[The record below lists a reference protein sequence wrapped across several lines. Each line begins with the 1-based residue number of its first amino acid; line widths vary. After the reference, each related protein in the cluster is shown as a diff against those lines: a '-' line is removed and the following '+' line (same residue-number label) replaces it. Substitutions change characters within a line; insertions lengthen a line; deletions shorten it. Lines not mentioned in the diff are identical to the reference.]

1 MEKIAAAERAKFQNE
16 ELQALPEWERLQ
28 SSVAAEND
36 LAILLVD
43 GHQPPQ
49 LAVSNNNSICQ
60 AFQSSPTHAHLCDPY
75 CGVAFKRAHEA
86 GEATHY
92 RCHAGLH
99 CFAMPIG
106 QDAPRPL
113 AVIGGRAFLS
123 SADYRELA
131 ERFRKGDLREL
142 LSNELFRNV
151 IFATR
156 HDLERLAAQLAE
168 LSARVAVH
176 SLSDEGEGRAGK
188 ERETA
193 SVGTGDE
200 TEAGEHGLSDVR
212 GLNAGRGA
220 SDIYFPP
227 GINLQTA
234 CQTALEKIRER
245 FKLKS
250 VAIVLRTEGGFAP
263 ACASGRFKNSPPD
276 LNAKTKGGASQKL
289 SGNEASKPSR
299 GKESGAGQS
308 VVAASGQFAAGQSFT
323 LEGEEAEVF
332 PLVVGDELKGA
343 LVVGD
348 GKLSEEKRQS
358 IGRFCLELSLP
369 LEVLRLREELER
381 SMRASY
387 HLQAFTQ
394 QINEVEPAEAYA
406 TILRHSTELLRSERG
421 SLLLFD
427 EASNELEVKAATGP
441 RAEVMQDERVRVG
454 ESVSGSV
461 LLAGRPRIVR
471 DLTAT
476 ELHRAPAE
484 RKYKTNSFISYP
496 IITGGRK
503 VGVINMTDK
512 AGGEPYDELDL
523 HLLES
528 MAPQMALALDRA
540 GWHQKATQFQLL
552 SITDPLTGLL
562 NRRYLEERLVEEV
575 ERSKRHRFP
584 MSFLMI
590 DIDNFK
596 EYNDR
601 HGHQAGDLALE
612 ITAQCLKSALRSADV
627 ASRYGGE
634 EFSIL
639 LPQTN
644 ATEAQVI
651 AERIR
656 GRVEKSSY
664 PHGESQPGGAITVSI
679 GISAFGAKLETP
691 SAIIGAAD
699 HALYVAKSRGK
710 NCVVA
715 YTPPA
720 KNSSNP
726 PARDVN

>member
-1 MEKIAAAERAKFQNE
+1 MEKIAATERAKFQND
-16 ELQALPEWERLQ
+16 ELATLQEWERLQ
-28 SSVAAEND
+28 ASLAAETD
-36 LAILLVD
+36 LAILLVE

-49 LAVSNNNSICQ
+49 LAISNNNSICH
-60 AFQSSPTHAHLCDPY
+60 AFQTSPTHAHLCDPY
-75 CGVAFKRAHEA
+75 CGVAFQRAHEA

-99 CFAMPIG
+99 CFAMPVTG
-106 QDAPRPL
+106 LDAPRPL

-131 ERFRKGDLREL
+131 ERFRNGDLRQL
-142 LSNELFRNV
+142 LSTELFRNV
-151 IFATR
+151 IFASR
-156 HDLERLAAQLAE
+156 HNLDQLAAQLAE
-168 LSARVAVH
+168 ISVKANLSRNGSATTGSATNKSELVENVRERSEV
-176 SLSDEGEGRAGK
+176 ETRGGELQRASSG
-188 ERETA
+188 
-193 SVGTGDE
+193 V
-200 TEAGEHGLSDVR
+200 
-212 GLNAGRGA
+212 N
-220 SDIYFPP
+220 FPP
-227 GINLQTA
+227 GLKLLDA
-234 CQTALEKIRER
+234 CQRALEKLRVQ

-250 VAIVLRTEGGFAP
+250 VALMMRADVGFTP
-263 ACASGRFKNSPPD
+263 ACALGKYKNKLPQLSEKGRR
-276 LNAKTKGGASQKL
+276 GAHL
-289 SGNEASKPSR
+289 RLASDI
-299 GKESGAGQS
+299 ESS
-308 VVAASGQFAAGQSFT
+308 DAAAELFAFQ
-323 LEGEEAEVF
+323 GEDTEIF

-343 LVVGD
+343 LLVGD
-348 GKLSEEKRQS
+348 GQLSEEKRRGIS
-358 IGRFCLELSLP
+358 EFCLEVAMP

-406 TILRHSTELLRSERG
+406 AILRHSTELLRSERG

-427 EASNELEVKAATGP
+427 EASNELEVKAAVGP
-441 RAEVMQDERVRVG
+441 RADVTQDERVRLS

-461 LLAGRPRIVR
+461 LLDGRPRIVR
-471 DLTAT
+471 DLRAA
-476 ELHRAPAE
+476 EMHRAPAE
-484 RKYKTNSFISYP
+484 RKYKSDSFISYP

-512 AGGEPYDELDL
+512 AGGEPYDDLDL
-523 HLLES
+523 HLLET
-528 MAPQMALALDRA
+528 MVPQMALALDRA

-562 NRRYLEERLVEEV
+562 NRRYLEERLAEEF

-584 MSFLMI
+584 MSFLMV

-601 HGHQAGDLALE
+601 NGHQAGDLALE

-644 ATEAQVI
+644 LTEALVI

-656 GRVEKSSY
+656 SRVEKSSY
-664 PHGESQPGGAITVSI
+664 PHGESQPHGAVTVSI
-679 GISAFGAKLETP
+679 GVSAFGPKLETP
-691 SAIIGAAD
+691 TSIVGAAD

-710 NCVVA
+710 NCVVS
-715 YTPPA
+715 YVLPT
-720 KNSSNP
+720 NIS

>member
-1 MEKIAAAERAKFQNE
+1 MEKTAAAERAKFQNE
-16 ELQALPEWERLQ
+16 ELPVLQEWERLQ
-28 SSVAAEND
+28 ASVAAETD
-36 LAILLVD
+36 LALLLVE

-49 LAVSNNNSICQ
+49 LAISNNNSICHV
-60 AFQSSPTHAHLCDPY
+60 FQSSTTHAHLCDPY
-75 CGVAFKRAHEA
+75 CGVAFQRAHEA
-86 GEATHY
+86 GEATSY

-99 CFAMPIG
+99 CFAMPVG
-106 QDAPRPL
+106 LDASRPL

-131 ERFRKGDLREL
+131 ERFRHGDLREL
-142 LSNELFRNV
+142 LSTELFRNV
-151 IFATR
+151 IFASR
-156 HDLERLAAQLAE
+156 HQLDELAAQLAE
-168 LSARVAVH
+168 FSVKASAQRRSAT
-176 SLSDEGEGRAGK
+176 DKNETTEKPRATPGV
-188 ERETA
+188 EPGGAELQPA
-193 SVGTGDE
+193 SGV
-200 TEAGEHGLSDVR
+200 
-212 GLNAGRGA
+212 N
-220 SDIYFPP
+220 FPP
-227 GINLQTA
+227 GLKLADA
-234 CQTALEKIRER
+234 CRSALEKLRAQ

-250 VAIVLRTEGGFAP
+250 VALMMRTEEGFAP
-263 ACASGRFKNSPPD
+263 SCALGKFKNRLPQLS
-276 LNAKTKGGASQKL
+276 AKGKSSAHLKLADGLDASD
-289 SGNEASKPSR
+289 ASSD
-299 GKESGAGQS
+299 
-308 VVAASGQFAAGQSFT
+308 AAVQLFAFQDDET
-323 LEGEEAEVF
+323 EIF

-343 LVVGD
+343 LLVGE
-348 GKLSEEKRQS
+348 GKLPEEKRRGISQ
-358 IGRFCLELSLP
+358 FCLEVAMP

-394 QINEVEPAEAYA
+394 QINEVEPADAYA
-406 TILRHSTELLRSERG
+406 AILRHSTELLRSERG

-427 EASNELEVKAATGP
+427 EAANELEVKAAVGP
-441 RAEVMQDERVRVG
+441 RAEVTQDERVRVS

-461 LLAGRPRIVR
+461 LLDGRPRIVR
-471 DLTAT
+471 DLRAT

-484 RKYKTNSFISYP
+484 RKYKSDSFISYP

-512 AGGEPYDELDL
+512 AGGEPYDDLDL
-523 HLLES
+523 HLLET
-528 MAPQMALALDRA
+528 MVPQMALALDRA

-562 NRRYLEERLVEEV
+562 NRRYLEERLGEEF

-584 MSFLMI
+584 MSFLMV

-601 HGHQAGDLALE
+601 NGHQAGDIALE

-644 ATEAQVI
+644 LTEALVI

-656 GRVEKSSY
+656 SRVEKSSY
-664 PHGESQPGGAITVSI
+664 PHGENQPHGAVTVSI
-679 GISAFGAKLETP
+679 GVSAFGPKLETP
-691 SAIIGAAD
+691 SSIIGAAD

-710 NCVVA
+710 NCVVS
-715 YTPPA
+715 YVLPT
-720 KNSSNP
+720 SIS

>member
-1 MEKIAAAERAKFQNE
+1 MEKIAAAERAKFQKE

-28 SSVAAEND
+28 SSVAAETD

-49 LAVSNNNSICQ
+49 LAISNNNSICH
-60 AFQSSPTHAHLCDPY
+60 ALQSSTTHAHLCDPY
-75 CGVAFKRAHEA
+75 CGDAFKRAHEA

-99 CFAMPIG
+99 CFAMPVG
-106 QDAPRPL
+106 LDASRPL

-142 LSNELFRNV
+142 LSTELFHNV
-151 IFATR
+151 IFASR
-156 HDLERLAAQLAE
+156 HNLNELAAQLAE
-168 LSARVAVH
+168 ISAK
-176 SLSDEGEGRAGK
+176 AGV
-188 ERETA
+188 RNA
-193 SVGTGDE
+193 AGTGDS
-200 TEAGEHGLSDVR
+200 AGTGCELQAAEPSDVER
-212 GLNAGRGA
+212 SAH
-220 SDIYFPP
+220 DFYFPP
-227 GINLQTA
+227 GIKLRAA
-234 CQTALEKIRER
+234 CEAALEKLRAR

-250 VAIVLRTEGGFAP
+250 LALMLRTEEGFAP
-263 ACASGRFKNSPPD
+263 ACALGKFKNKLPD
-276 LNAKTKGGASQKL
+276 LSATGKTGASVKL
-289 SGNEASKPSR
+289 PGSVGGGET
-299 GKESGAGQS
+299 GAGQLF
-308 VVAASGQFAAGQSFT
+308 VFQ
-323 LEGEEAEVF
+323 GEDAELF

-343 LVVGD
+343 LLVGD
-348 GKLSEEKRQS
+348 GKLTEEKRR
-358 IGRFCLELSLP
+358 GVGEFCLELAMP

-381 SMRASY
+381 SLRASY

-406 TILRHSTELLRSERG
+406 AILRHSTELLRSERG

-427 EASNELEVKAATGP
+427 EASNELEVKAAVGP
-441 RAEVMQDERVRVG
+441 RADVTQDERVRLS

-461 LLAGRPRIVR
+461 LLDGRPRVVR
-471 DLTAT
+471 DLTTT

-484 RKYKTNSFISYP
+484 RKYKTDSFISYP

-562 NRRYLEERLVEEV
+562 NRRYLEERLAEEF

-639 LPQTN
+639 LPQTS
-644 ATEAQVI
+644 ATEALVI

-656 GRVEKSSY
+656 VRVEKFSY
-664 PHGESQPGGAITVSI
+664 PHGGSQPGGAITVSI
-679 GISAFGAKLETP
+679 GISAFGPKLETP
-691 SAIIGAAD
+691 SSIIGAAD

-710 NCVVA
+710 NCVVS
-715 YTPPA
+715 YVPPA
-720 KNSSNP
+720 KNTATT

>member
-1 MEKIAAAERAKFQNE
+1 MEKTAATERAKFQNE

-28 SSVAAEND
+28 ASVAAETD

-49 LAVSNNNSICQ
+49 LAISNNNSICH
-60 AFQSSPTHAHLCDPY
+60 AFQSSTTHAHLCDPY
-75 CGVAFKRAHEA
+75 CGVAFQRAHEA

-106 QDAPRPL
+106 VNAPRPL

-123 SADYRELA
+123 TSDYRELA

-142 LSNELFRNV
+142 LSTELFRNV
-151 IFATR
+151 IFASR
-156 HDLERLAAQLAE
+156 HNLDELAAQLAE
-168 LSARVAVH
+168 VSARAGVQSVAAG
-176 SLSDEGEGRAGK
+176 EGEAAGK
-188 ERETA
+188 A
-193 SVGTGDE
+193 
-200 TEAGEHGLSDVR
+200 R
-212 GLNAGRGA
+212 GLRAAESGGGEQGTDEKRT
-220 SDIYFPP
+220 SDFYFPP
-227 GINLQTA
+227 GIKLQAA
-234 CQTALEKIRER
+234 CESVLEKFRAR
-245 FKLKS
+245 FKFKS
-250 VAIVLRTEGGFAP
+250 VALMLQSEEGFTP
-263 ACASGRFKNSPPD
+263 ACAIGKFKNKLPD
-276 LNAKTKGGASQKL
+276 LSARGKLGAQLKLAGSSAGGAI
-289 SGNEASKPSR
+289 GV
-299 GKESGAGQS
+299 GQLF
-308 VVAASGQFAAGQSFT
+308 VFQ
-323 LEGEEAEVF
+323 GEDAELF
-332 PLVVGDELKGA
+332 PLVVGGELKGA
-343 LVVGD
+343 LLVGD
-348 GKLSEEKRQS
+348 GKLSEEKRR
-358 IGRFCLELSLP
+358 GVGDFCLEVAMP

-394 QINEVEPAEAYA
+394 QINEVEPAEAYTA
-406 TILRHSTELLRSERG
+406 ILRHSTELLRSERG

-427 EASNELEVKAATGP
+427 EASNELEVKAAVGP
-441 RAEVMQDERVRVG
+441 RADVAQDERVRLS

-461 LLAGRPRIVR
+461 LLDGRPRVVR
-471 DLTAT
+471 DLAAT

-484 RKYKTNSFISYP
+484 RKYKTDSFISYP

-528 MAPQMALALDRA
+528 MVPQMALALDRA

-562 NRRYLEERLVEEV
+562 NRRYLEERLGEEF

-639 LPQTN
+639 LPQTS
-644 ATEAQVI
+644 ATEALVI

-656 GRVEKSSY
+656 SRVEKASY
-664 PHGESQPGGAITVSI
+664 PHDETQPGGAITVSI
-679 GISAFGAKLETP
+679 GISAFGPKLETP
-691 SAIIGAAD
+691 SSIIGAAD

-710 NCVVA
+710 NCVVS
-715 YTPPA
+715 YVLPA
-720 KNSSNP
+720 NRTTNL

>member
-1 MEKIAAAERAKFQNE
+1 MEKSAATERAKFQNE
-16 ELQALPEWERLQ
+16 ELPTLQEWERVQ
-28 SSVAAEND
+28 ASVAAETD
-36 LAILLVD
+36 LSILLVE

-49 LAVSNNNSICQ
+49 LAISNNNSICH

-75 CGVAFKRAHEA
+75 CGVAFQRAHEA
-86 GEATHY
+86 GEATFY

-99 CFAMPIG
+99 CFAMPVG
-106 QDAPRPL
+106 LDAARPL

-123 SADYRELA
+123 STDYRELA
-131 ERFRKGDLREL
+131 ERFRHGDLREL
-142 LSNELFRNV
+142 LSTELFRNV
-151 IFATR
+151 IFASR
-156 HDLERLAAQLAE
+156 HQLDELAAQLAE
-168 LSARVAVH
+168 VALKASVSRSSNATGKSEFAEKARESSTVEA
-176 SLSDEGEGRAGK
+176 RAG
-188 ERETA
+188 ELQRA
-193 SVGTGDE
+193 SGV
-200 TEAGEHGLSDVR
+200 
-212 GLNAGRGA
+212 N
-220 SDIYFPP
+220 FPP
-227 GINLQTA
+227 GLKLLDA
-234 CQTALEKIRER
+234 CQSALEKLRAQ

-250 VAIVLRTEGGFAP
+250 VALMMRAEEGFMP
-263 ACASGRFKNSPPD
+263 ACALGKFKNKLPQ
-276 LNAKTKGGASQKL
+276 LTEKGKGGAHL
-289 SGNEASKPSR
+289 RLPGGVDASD
-299 GKESGAGQS
+299 
-308 VVAASGQFAAGQSFT
+308 AAAELFAFQ
-323 LEGEEAEVF
+323 GEETEIF

-343 LVVGD
+343 LLVGD
-348 GKLSEEKRQS
+348 GKLPEEKRRG
-358 IGRFCLELSLP
+358 IIEFCQVVAMP

-406 TILRHSTELLRSERG
+406 AILRHSTELLRSERG

-427 EASNELEVKAATGP
+427 EAANELEVKAAVGP
-441 RAEVMQDERVRVG
+441 RADVTQEQRVRLS

-461 LLAGRPRIVR
+461 LLDGRPRIVR
-471 DLTAT
+471 DLRTT
-476 ELHRAPAE
+476 EMHRAPAE
-484 RKYKTNSFISYP
+484 RKYKSDSFISYP

-512 AGGEPYDELDL
+512 AGGEPYNDLDL
-523 HLLES
+523 HLLET
-528 MAPQMALALDRA
+528 MVPQMALALDRA

-562 NRRYLEERLVEEV
+562 NRRYLEERLGEEF

-584 MSFLMI
+584 MSFLMV

-601 HGHQAGDLALE
+601 NGHQAGDIALE

-644 ATEAQVI
+644 LTEALVI

-656 GRVEKSSY
+656 SRVEKSSY
-664 PHGESQPGGAITVSI
+664 PHGERQPHGAVTVSI
-679 GISAFGAKLETP
+679 GVSAFGPKLETP
-691 SAIIGAAD
+691 SSIIGAAD

-710 NCVVA
+710 NCVVS
-715 YTPPA
+715 YVIPT
-720 KNSSNP
+720 NSS

>member
-28 SSVAAEND
+28 ASVAAETD

-49 LAVSNNNSICQ
+49 LAISNNNSICH
-60 AFQSSPTHAHLCDPY
+60 ALQSSTTHAHLCDPY
-75 CGVAFKRAHEA
+75 CGVAFQRAQEA

-99 CFAMPIG
+99 CFAMPVG
-106 QDAPRPL
+106 LDASRPL

-123 SADYRELA
+123 GADYRELA

-142 LSNELFRNV
+142 LSTELFRNV
-151 IFATR
+151 IFAAR
-156 HDLERLAAQLAE
+156 HNLDELAAQLAE
-168 LSARVAVH
+168 ISSKAGVRSVTATTVEPAGQTAGGHVRAAAQQSAQPGEV
-176 SLSDEGEGRAGK
+176 EGNAYEKGAG
-188 ERETA
+188 
-193 SVGTGDE
+193 
-200 TEAGEHGLSDVR
+200 DV
-212 GLNAGRGA
+212 
-220 SDIYFPP
+220 YFPP
-227 GINLQTA
+227 GIKLQVA
-234 CQTALEKIRER
+234 CETALKRFSER
-245 FKLKS
+245 FKIKS
-250 VAIVLRTEGGFAP
+250 VALMLRTKEGFAP
-263 ACASGRFKNSPPD
+263 ACAMGRFKNKLPD
-276 LNAKTKGGASQKL
+276 LSGKGKKGEPQNLPGSVEGGAW
-289 SGNEASKPSR
+289 
-299 GKESGAGQS
+299 QS
-308 VVAASGQFAAGQSFT
+308 YVFQD
-323 LEGEEAEVF
+323 EETELF

-343 LVVGD
+343 LLVGD
-348 GKLSEEKRQS
+348 AKLPEEKRR
-358 IGRFCLELSLP
+358 GVNEFCLEIAMP

-381 SMRASY
+381 NLRASY
-387 HLQAFTQ
+387 HLQTFTQ
-394 QINEVEPAEAYA
+394 QINEVEPSEAYA
-406 TILRHSTELLRSERG
+406 AILRHSTELLRSERG

-427 EASNELEVKAATGP
+427 EAANELEVKAAVGP
-441 RAEVMQDERVRVG
+441 RADVTQDARVRVG
-454 ESVSGSV
+454 ESVSGAV
-461 LLAGRPRIVR
+461 LLDGRPRVVR

-484 RKYKTNSFISYP
+484 RKYKTDSFISYP

-512 AGGEPYDELDL
+512 AGGEPYDEIDL

-562 NRRYLEERLVEEV
+562 NRRYLEERLAEEF

-639 LPQTN
+639 LPQTS
-644 ATEAQVI
+644 ATEALVI

-656 GRVEKSSY
+656 SRVEKSSY
-664 PHGESQPGGAITVSI
+664 PHGESQPRGAITVSI
-679 GISAFGAKLETP
+679 GISAFGPKIETP
-691 SAIIGAAD
+691 SGIIGAAD

-710 NCVVA
+710 NCVVS
-715 YTPPA
+715 YVLPA
-720 KNSSNP
+720 KNTP
-726 PARDVN
+726 VTPARDVN

>member
-1 MEKIAAAERAKFQNE
+1 MEKTAATERAKFQNE
-16 ELQALPEWERLQ
+16 ALPTLQEWERVQ
-28 SSVAAEND
+28 ASVAAETD
-36 LAILLVD
+36 LSILLVE

-49 LAVSNNNSICQ
+49 LAISNNNSICH

-75 CGVAFKRAHEA
+75 CGVAFQRAHEA

-99 CFAMPIG
+99 CFAMPVG
-106 QDAPRPL
+106 LDAARPL

-131 ERFRKGDLREL
+131 ERFRHGDLREL
-142 LSNELFRNV
+142 LSTDLFRNV
-151 IFATR
+151 IFASR
-156 HDLERLAAQLAE
+156 HQLDELAAQLAE
-168 LSARVAVH
+168 VAVKA
-176 SLSDEGEGRAGK
+176 SVSRSSTGGATNKSELTEKPRESSSVESRAG
-188 ERETA
+188 ELQRA
-193 SVGTGDE
+193 SGV
-200 TEAGEHGLSDVR
+200 
-212 GLNAGRGA
+212 N
-220 SDIYFPP
+220 FPP
-227 GINLQTA
+227 GLKLLDA
-234 CQTALEKIRER
+234 CQSAVEKLRAQ

-250 VAIVLRTEGGFAP
+250 VALMMRAEEGFMP
-263 ACASGRFKNSPPD
+263 ACALGKFKNKLPQ
-276 LNAKTKGGASQKL
+276 LTEKGK
-289 SGNEASKPSR
+289 SGGHLRLP
-299 GKESGAGQS
+299 GG
-308 VVAASGQFAAGQSFT
+308 VAASDAAELFAFQD
-323 LEGEEAEVF
+323 EETEIF

-343 LVVGD
+343 LLVSD
-348 GKLSEEKRQS
+348 GKLPEEKRAG
-358 IGRFCLELSLP
+358 IREFCLVIAMP

-406 TILRHSTELLRSERG
+406 AILRHSTELLRSERG

-427 EASNELEVKAATGP
+427 EASNELEVKAAVGP
-441 RAEVMQDERVRVG
+441 RAEVTQEQRVRLS

-461 LLAGRPRIVR
+461 LLDGRPRIVR
-471 DLTAT
+471 DLRTT
-476 ELHRAPAE
+476 EMHRAPAE
-484 RKYKTNSFISYP
+484 RKYKSDSFISYP

-512 AGGEPYDELDL
+512 AGGEPYNDLDL
-523 HLLES
+523 HLLET
-528 MAPQMALALDRA
+528 MVPQMALALDRA

-562 NRRYLEERLVEEV
+562 NRRYLEERLGEEF

-584 MSFLMI
+584 MSFLMV

-596 EYNDR
+596 EYNDLN
-601 HGHQAGDLALE
+601 GHQAGDIALE

-644 ATEAQVI
+644 LTEALVI

-656 GRVEKSSY
+656 SRVEKSSY
-664 PHGESQPGGAITVSI
+664 PHGESQPHGAVTVSI
-679 GISAFGAKLETP
+679 GVSAFGPKLETP
-691 SAIIGAAD
+691 SSIIGAAD

-710 NCVVA
+710 NCVVS
-715 YTPPA
+715 YVPPT
-720 KNSSNP
+720 NIS

>member
-1 MEKIAAAERAKFQNE
+1 MEKTAATERAKFQNE
-16 ELQALPEWERLQ
+16 ELQALTEWERVQ
-28 SSVAAEND
+28 ASVAADTD
-36 LAILLVD
+36 LAILLID
-43 GHQPPQ
+43 GPQPPQ
-49 LAVSNNNSICQ
+49 LAVSNNNSICH
-60 AFQSSPTHAHLCDPY
+60 AFQSSTTHAHLCDPY
-75 CGVAFKRAHEA
+75 CGAAFQRAQEA

-99 CFAMPIG
+99 CFAMPVG
-106 QDAPRPL
+106 LDAPRPL

-131 ERFRKGDLREL
+131 ERFRQGDLRDL
-142 LSNELFRNV
+142 LSTELFRNV
-151 IFATR
+151 IFASR
-156 HDLERLAAQLAE
+156 HGLDELAARLAGV
-168 LSARVAVH
+168 SAGAGVRGVAGK
-176 SLSDEGEGRAGK
+176 GEPAAVKGRAPQTVESGGEEK
-188 ERETA
+188 KA
-193 SVGTGDE
+193 DE
-200 TEAGEHGLSDVR
+200 KGVSDF
-212 GLNAGRGA
+212 
-220 SDIYFPP
+220 YFPP
-227 GINLQTA
+227 GIKLQAA
-234 CQTALEKIRER
+234 CTTALEKFRER

-250 VAIVLRTEGGFAP
+250 VALMLRTEDGFAP
-263 ACASGRFKNSPPD
+263 ACAMGKFKNKLPNFS
-276 LNAKTKGGASQKL
+276 AAGKTGAALKL
-289 SGNEASKPSR
+289 AANGEV
-299 GKESGAGQS
+299 GAGQLF
-308 VVAASGQFAAGQSFT
+308 VFQ
-323 LEGEEAEVF
+323 GEDTELF
-332 PLVVGDELKGA
+332 PLEVGDELKGA
-343 LVVGD
+343 LLVGD
-348 GKLSEEKRQS
+348 GKLSEEKRR
-358 IGRFCLELSLP
+358 GVANFCLEIAMP

-406 TILRHSTELLRSERG
+406 AILRHSTELLRSERG

-427 EASNELEVKAATGP
+427 EASNELEVKAAVGP
-441 RAEVMQDERVRVG
+441 RADVTREQRVRLS

-461 LLAGRPRIVR
+461 LLDGRPRIVR
-471 DLTAT
+471 DLATT

-484 RKYKTNSFISYP
+484 RKYKTDSFISYP
-496 IITGGRK
+496 IITAGRK

-512 AGGEPYDELDL
+512 AGGEPYNELDL

-562 NRRYLEERLVEEV
+562 NRRYLEERLAEEF

-596 EYNDR
+596 EYNDH
-601 HGHQAGDLALE
+601 HGHQAGDVALE

-639 LPQTN
+639 LPQTS
-644 ATEAQVI
+644 ASEALVI

-656 GRVEKSSY
+656 SRVEKSSY

-679 GISAFGAKLETP
+679 GISAFGPKLETP
-691 SAIIGAAD
+691 SGIIGAAD

-710 NCVVA
+710 NCVVT
-715 YTPPA
+715 YVPPA
-720 KNSSNP
+720 QHTPVNP
-726 PARDVN
+726 PAPDVN

>member
-16 ELQALPEWERLQ
+16 ELQALPEWERVQASL
-28 SSVAAEND
+28 AAETD

-60 AFQSSPTHAHLCDPY
+60 AFQSSTTHAHLCDPY
-75 CGVAFKRAHEA
+75 CGVAFQRAQEA

-99 CFAMPIG
+99 CFAMPVGIES
-106 QDAPRPL
+106 PRPL

-142 LSNELFRNV
+142 LSTELFQNV
-151 IFATR
+151 IFALR
-156 HDLERLAAQLAE
+156 HQLDELAAQLAVVSDAAGVRSGTGE
-168 LSARVAVH
+168 ATGKARALTAANEAGGVAT
-176 SLSDEGEGRAGK
+176 SAGK
-188 ERETA
+188 PQG
-193 SVGTGDE
+193 V
-200 TEAGEHGLSDVR
+200 SDF
-212 GLNAGRGA
+212 
-220 SDIYFPP
+220 YFPP
-227 GINLQTA
+227 GIKLQAA
-234 CQTALEKIRER
+234 CGTALEKFRER

-250 VAIVLRTEGGFAP
+250 VAIMMRTEEGFAP
-263 ACASGRFKNSPPD
+263 ACAMGKFKNKLPSFA
-276 LNAKTKGGASQKL
+276 AKGKAGAPLKL
-289 SGNEASKPSR
+289 AAGAEA
-299 GKESGAGQS
+299 GEAGAGQLF
-308 VVAASGQFAAGQSFT
+308 VFQDEDT
-323 LEGEEAEVF
+323 ELF

-343 LVVGD
+343 LLVGD
-348 GKLSEEKRQS
+348 GKLSEEKRRG
-358 IGRFCLELSLP
+358 INEFCLELALP

-381 SMRASY
+381 SMRATY
-387 HLQAFTQ
+387 HLQTFTQ
-394 QINEVEPAEAYA
+394 QINEVEPSEAYA
-406 TILRHSTELLRSERG
+406 AILRHSTELLRSERG

-427 EASNELEVKAATGP
+427 EASNELEVKAAVGP
-441 RAEVMQDERVRVG
+441 RADVTQEQRVRLS
-454 ESVSGSV
+454 ESVSGAV
-461 LLAGRPRIVR
+461 LLDGRPRVVR
-471 DLTAT
+471 DLKAT

-484 RKYKTNSFISYP
+484 RKYKTDSFISYP

-562 NRRYLEERLVEEV
+562 NRRYLEERLAEEF

-596 EYNDR
+596 EYNDH

-639 LPQTN
+639 LPQTS
-644 ATEAQVI
+644 ATEALVI

-656 GRVEKSSY
+656 SRVEKSSY
-664 PHGESQPGGAITVSI
+664 PHGESQPHGAITVSI
-679 GISAFGAKLETP
+679 GISAFGPKLETP
-691 SAIIGAAD
+691 TSIIGAAD

-710 NCVVA
+710 NCVVS
-715 YTPPA
+715 YVPPVNNTA
-720 KNSSNP
+720 ST

>member
-1 MEKIAAAERAKFQNE
+1 MEKTAATERAKFQNE
-16 ELQALPEWERLQ
+16 EPQALPEWERLQ
-28 SSVAAEND
+28 ASVAADTD

-49 LAVSNNNSICQ
+49 LAISNNNSICHV
-60 AFQSSPTHAHLCDPY
+60 FQSSTTHAHLCDPY
-75 CGVAFKRAHEA
+75 CGVAFQRAHEA

-99 CFAMPIG
+99 CFAMPVG
-106 QDAPRPL
+106 LDASRPL

-131 ERFRKGDLREL
+131 ERFRNGDLREL
-142 LSNELFRNV
+142 LSTELFRNV
-151 IFATR
+151 IFASR
-156 HDLERLAAQLAE
+156 HNLDKLAAQLAE
-168 LSARVAVH
+168 VSARAGVH
-176 SLSDEGEGRAGK
+176 IMEGAGEPAGK
-188 ERETA
+188 AHASRAKETDA
-193 SVGTGDE
+193 DE
-200 TEAGEHGLSDVR
+200 
-212 GLNAGRGA
+212 RGA
-220 SDIYFPP
+220 DEKGSGELYFPP
-227 GINLQTA
+227 GIKLQVA
-234 CQTALEKIRER
+234 CETALEKFRAR

-250 VAIVLRTEGGFAP
+250 VALMLRTEEGYAP
-263 ACASGRFKNSPPD
+263 ACALGKFKNKLPD
-276 LNAKTKGGASQKL
+276 LSRTGKIGAQLKL
-289 SGNEASKPSR
+289 AG
-299 GKESGAGQS
+299 GAGQPF
-308 VVAASGQFAAGQSFT
+308 VFQ
-323 LEGEEAEVF
+323 GEDAELF
-332 PLVVGDELKGA
+332 PLVVGGELKGA
-343 LVVGD
+343 LLVGD
-348 GKLSEEKRQS
+348 GKLPEEKRR
-358 IGRFCLELSLP
+358 GVDEFCLEIAMP

-381 SMRASY
+381 SLRASY

-406 TILRHSTELLRSERG
+406 AILRHSTELLRSERG

-427 EASNELEVKAATGP
+427 EAANELEVKAAVGP
-441 RAEVMQDERVRVG
+441 RADVAQDERVRLN
-454 ESVSGSV
+454 ESVSGAV
-461 LLAGRPRIVR
+461 LLDGRPRVVR
-471 DLTAT
+471 DLTTT

-484 RKYKTNSFISYP
+484 RRYKTDSFISYP

-512 AGGEPYDELDL
+512 TGGEPYNELDL
-523 HLLES
+523 HLLET

-562 NRRYLEERLVEEV
+562 NRRYLEERLGEEF

-601 HGHQAGDLALE
+601 YGHQAGDLALE

-639 LPQTN
+639 LPQTS
-644 ATEAQVI
+644 ATEALVI

-656 GRVEKSSY
+656 SRVEKSSY
-664 PHGESQPGGAITVSI
+664 PHGESQPGGAVTVSI
-679 GISAFGAKLETP
+679 GISAFGPKLETP

-710 NCVVA
+710 NCVVS
-715 YTPPA
+715 YVPPA
-720 KNSSNP
+720 KHTATT

>member
-1 MEKIAAAERAKFQNE
+1 MEKMAAAERAKFQNE
-16 ELQALPEWERLQ
+16 EPQPLPEWERVQ
-28 SSVAAEND
+28 ASVAAETD
-36 LAILLVD
+36 LSILLVD

-49 LAVSNNNSICQ
+49 LATSNNNSICQ
-60 AFQSSPTHAHLCDPY
+60 AFQSSTTHAHLCDPY
-75 CGVAFKRAHEA
+75 CGVAFQRAQEA

-99 CFAMPIG
+99 CFAMPVG
-106 QDAPRPL
+106 QDATQPL

-142 LSNELFRNV
+142 LSTELFQNV
-151 IFATR
+151 IFASR
-156 HDLERLAAQLAE
+156 HDLDELAARLAE
-168 LSARVAVH
+168 V
-176 SLSDEGEGRAGK
+176 AGK
-188 ERETA
+188 AGVVRGAAAKGALPTNARAPAAVGASNSSSGGERE
-193 SVGTGDE
+193 
-200 TEAGEHGLSDVR
+200 
-212 GLNAGRGA
+212 AGRQQSAG
-220 SDIYFPP
+220 DLYFPP
-227 GINLQTA
+227 GIKLQAA
-234 CQTALEKIRER
+234 CSTALEKFRER

-250 VAIVLRTEGGFAP
+250 VAILMRTEEGFAP
-263 ACASGRFKNSPPD
+263 ACAMGKFKNKLPD
-276 LNAKTKGGASQKL
+276 FSAAGKAGAPLKLAGGVE
-289 SGNEASKPSR
+289 GVEV
-299 GKESGAGQS
+299 GAGQLF
-308 VVAASGQFAAGQSFT
+308 VFQ
-323 LEGEEAEVF
+323 GEDAELF

-343 LVVGD
+343 LLVGD
-348 GKLSEEKRQS
+348 GKLSEEKRR
-358 IGRFCLELSLP
+358 GVNEFCLELAMP

-406 TILRHSTELLRSERG
+406 AILRHSTELLRSERG

-427 EASNELEVKAATGP
+427 EASNELEVKAAVGP
-441 RAEVMQDERVRVG
+441 RANVTQDERVRLND
-454 ESVSGSV
+454 SVSGSV
-461 LLAGRPRIVR
+461 LLDGRPRVVR

-484 RKYKTNSFISYP
+484 RKYKTDSFISYP

-512 AGGEPYDELDL
+512 AGGEPYNELDL

-562 NRRYLEERLVEEV
+562 NRRYLEERLGEEF

-639 LPQTN
+639 LPQTS
-644 ATEAQVI
+644 ATEALVI

-656 GRVEKSSY
+656 SRVEKSSY
-664 PHGESQPGGAITVSI
+664 PHGDSQPHGSITVSI
-679 GISAFGAKLETP
+679 GVSAFGPKLETP

-710 NCVVA
+710 NRVVS
-715 YTPPA
+715 YVPPA
-720 KNSSNP
+720 NNAAASAP
-726 PARDVN
+726 TPARDVN

>member
-1 MEKIAAAERAKFQNE
+1 MEKTAATERAKFQNE
-16 ELQALPEWERLQ
+16 ELQTLPEWERLQ
-28 SSVAAEND
+28 ASVAAETD

-49 LAVSNNNSICQ
+49 LAISNNNSICH
-60 AFQSSPTHAHLCDPY
+60 AFQSSTTHAHLCDPY
-75 CGVAFKRAHEA
+75 CGVAFQRAHEA
-86 GEATHY
+86 GETTHY

-99 CFAMPIG
+99 CFAMPVG
-106 QDAPRPL
+106 PDTPRPL
-113 AVIGGRAFLS
+113 AFIGGRAFLS

-151 IFATR
+151 IFASR
-156 HDLERLAAQLAE
+156 HNLNELAAQLAE
-168 LSARVAVH
+168 VFTKAQARGATGK
-176 SLSDEGEGRAGK
+176 GESSVKGGGSSVPDSGRADQNP
-188 ERETA
+188 
-193 SVGTGDE
+193 DE
-200 TEAGEHGLSDVR
+200 
-212 GLNAGRGA
+212 RGA
-220 SDIYFPP
+220 SDFYFPP
-227 GINLQTA
+227 GIKLQAA
-234 CQTALEKIRER
+234 CETALEKFRER
-245 FKLKS
+245 FKLRS
-250 VAIVLRTEGGFAP
+250 VALMLRTGDGFTA
-263 ACASGRFKNSPPD
+263 ACALGKFKNKLPNLS
-276 LNAKTKGGASQKL
+276 ATGKKGALLKPTG
-289 SGNEASKPSR
+289 SGDA
-299 GKESGAGQS
+299 GAGQLF
-308 VVAASGQFAAGQSFT
+308 VFQ
-323 LEGEEAEVF
+323 GEDAELF

-343 LVVGD
+343 LLVGD
-348 GKLSEEKRQS
+348 GKLPEEKRR
-358 IGRFCLELSLP
+358 GVGEFCLEIAMP

-394 QINEVEPAEAYA
+394 QINEVEPSEAYA

-427 EASNELEVKAATGP
+427 EASNELEVKAAVGL
-441 RAEVMQDERVRVG
+441 RADVTQDERVG
-454 ESVSGSV
+454 VSGSV
-461 LLAGRPRIVR
+461 SGAVLLDGRPRVVR

-476 ELHRAPAE
+476 EMHRAPAE
-484 RKYKTNSFISYP
+484 RRYKTDSFISYP

-523 HLLES
+523 QLLES

-562 NRRYLEERLVEEV
+562 NRRYLEERLAEEF

-639 LPQTN
+639 LPQTSG
-644 ATEAQVI
+644 TEALVI

-656 GRVEKSSY
+656 SRVEKSSY

-679 GISAFGAKLETP
+679 GISAFGPKLETP

-710 NCVVA
+710 NCVVS
-715 YTPPA
+715 YVLPA
-720 KNSSNP
+720 KNTSAT

>member
-1 MEKIAAAERAKFQNE
+1 MEKTAATERAKFQNDE
-16 ELQALPEWERLQ
+16 SLPLPDWERLQ
-28 SSVAAEND
+28 ASVAAETD
-36 LAILLVD
+36 LAILLVE

-49 LAVSNNNSICQ
+49 LAISNNNSICH
-60 AFQSSPTHAHLCDPY
+60 AFQSSTTHAHLCDPY

-86 GEATHY
+86 GETTYY

-99 CFAMPIG
+99 CFAMPVG
-106 QDAPRPL
+106 QNSPRPL
-113 AVIGGRAFLS
+113 AIIGGRAFLS

-131 ERFRKGDLREL
+131 ERFRNGDLREL
-142 LSNELFRNV
+142 LSTELFRNV
-151 IFATR
+151 IFAAR
-156 HDLERLAAQLAE
+156 HNLDELAAQLAE
-168 LSARVAVH
+168 ISVRAKVRRAATTT
-176 SLSDEGEGRAGK
+176 EGESRELARA
-188 ERETA
+188 A
-193 SVGTGDE
+193 SGDE
-200 TEAGEHGLSDVR
+200 
-212 GLNAGRGA
+212 AGRQEKHA
-220 SDIYFPP
+220 SGVAFPP
-227 GINLQTA
+227 GTTLEAA
-234 CQTALEKIRER
+234 CRGALEKLRAE
-245 FKLKS
+245 FKFKS
-250 VAIVLRTEGGFAP
+250 VAFVMRTEHGFIP
-263 ACASGRFKNSPPD
+263 ACSTGKFKNKPPQ
-276 LNAKTKGGASQKL
+276 LSAK
-289 SGNEASKPSR
+289 
-299 GKESGAGQS
+299 GK
-308 VVAASGQFAAGQSFT
+308 AAGAPLRLAGRADAADAGAAAQLFAYQ
-323 LEGEEAEVF
+323 GEDMEIF

-348 GKLSEEKRQS
+348 GKLPDEKRR
-358 IGRFCLELSLP
+358 GVREFCAEIAMP

-394 QINEVEPAEAYA
+394 QMNDVEPAEAYA
-406 TILRHSTELLRSERG
+406 AILRHSTELLRSERG

-427 EASNELEVKAATGP
+427 EASNELEVKAAVGP
-441 RAEVMQDERVRVG
+441 RADVAQEQRVNLS

-461 LLAGRPRIVR
+461 LLDGRPRIVR
-471 DLTAT
+471 DLRAA
-476 ELHRAPAE
+476 EMHRAPAE
-484 RKYKTNSFISYP
+484 RKYKTDSFISCP
-496 IITGGRK
+496 IIAGGRK

-512 AGGEPYDELDL
+512 AGGEPFDDLDL
-523 HLLES
+523 HLLET
-528 MAPQMALALDRA
+528 MVPQMALALDRA

-562 NRRYLEERLVEEV
+562 NRRYLEERLAEEF

-584 MSFLMI
+584 MSFLMV

-601 HGHQAGDLALE
+601 NGHQAGDLALE

-644 ATEAQVI
+644 ITEALVI

-656 GRVEKSSY
+656 TRVEKSSY
-664 PHGESQPGGAITVSI
+664 PHGESQPHGAVTVSI
-679 GISAFGAKLETP
+679 GVSAFGPKLETP
-691 SAIIGAAD
+691 ASIIGAAD

-710 NCVVA
+710 NCVVS
-715 YTPPA
+715 YVPPA
-720 KNSSNP
+720 NSIT

>member
-1 MEKIAAAERAKFQNE
+1 MEKTAATERAKFQND
-16 ELQALPEWERLQ
+16 ELQANPEWERLQ
-28 SSVAAEND
+28 AAVAAETD

-49 LAVSNNNSICQ
+49 LAISNNNSICH
-60 AFQSSPTHAHLCDPY
+60 AFQSSTTHAHLCDPY
-75 CGVAFKRAHEA
+75 CGVAYQRAQEA

-99 CFAMPIG
+99 CFAMPVG
-106 QDAPRPL
+106 LDTPRPL

-142 LSNELFRNV
+142 LSSELFRNV
-151 IFATR
+151 IFASR
-156 HDLERLAAQLAE
+156 HNLDELAARLAEA
-168 LSARVAVH
+168 SAR
-176 SLSDEGEGRAGK
+176 AG
-188 ERETA
+188 
-193 SVGTGDE
+193 SQ
-200 TEAGEHGLSDVR
+200 
-212 GLNAGRGA
+212 GLNVVGDKQGKARPPAATTVQGAVETKADEQRGVLETKAVERGVVEAESKAVERGA
-220 SDIYFPP
+220 SDLYFPP
-227 GINLQTA
+227 GIKLQAA
-234 CQTALEKIRER
+234 CQAALEKLRER

-250 VAIVLRTEGGFAP
+250 VALLLRTGEGFAA
-263 ACASGRFKNSPPD
+263 ACALGRFKNKLPD
-276 LNAKTKGGASQKL
+276 FSATGKAGVPLKL
-289 SGNEASKPSR
+289 SGNFE
-299 GKESGAGQS
+299 GGGAGQLF
-308 VVAASGQFAAGQSFT
+308 VLQ
-323 LEGEEAEVF
+323 GEETELF
-332 PLVVGDELKGA
+332 PLIVGDELKGA
-343 LVVGD
+343 LLVGD
-348 GKLSEEKRQS
+348 AKLTEEKRRGVS
-358 IGRFCLELSLP
+358 EFCLELAMP
-369 LEVLRLREELER
+369 IEVLRLREELER
-381 SMRASY
+381 SQSATY

-394 QINEVEPAEAYA
+394 QINEVEPSEAYA
-406 TILRHSTELLRSERG
+406 AILRHSTELLRSERG

-427 EASNELEVKAATGP
+427 EAANELEVKAAVGP
-441 RAEVMQDERVRVG
+441 RADEAQDERVRLN

-461 LLAGRPRIVR
+461 LLAGRPRVVR
-471 DLTAT
+471 DLSAT

-484 RKYKTNSFISYP
+484 RKYKTDSFISYP

-512 AGGEPYDELDL
+512 SSGEPYNERDL

-562 NRRYLEERLVEEV
+562 NRRYLEERLGEEF

-601 HGHQAGDLALE
+601 NGHQAGDLALE

-639 LPQTN
+639 LPQTS
-644 ATEAQVI
+644 ATEALVI

-656 GRVEKSSY
+656 SRVEKSSY
-664 PHGESQPGGAITVSI
+664 PHGESQPGGSITVSI
-679 GISAFGAKLETP
+679 GISAFGPKLETP
-691 SAIIGAAD
+691 SSIIGAAD

-710 NCVVA
+710 NCVVS
-715 YTPPA
+715 YVPPA
-720 KNSSNP
+720 NKPSAT

>member
-1 MEKIAAAERAKFQNE
+1 MEKSAATERAKFQNE
-16 ELQALPEWERLQ
+16 ELPTLDEWERMQ
-28 SSVAAEND
+28 ASVAAETD
-36 LAILLVD
+36 LAILLVE

-49 LAVSNNNSICQ
+49 LAISNNNSICH
-60 AFQSSPTHAHLCDPY
+60 AFQNSTTHAHLCDPY
-75 CGVAFKRAHEA
+75 CGVAFQRAHEA
-86 GEATHY
+86 GEATYY

-106 QDAPRPL
+106 LDAPRPL

-123 SADYRELA
+123 STDYRELA
-131 ERFRKGDLREL
+131 ERFRHGDLREL
-142 LSNELFRNV
+142 LSTELFRNV
-151 IFATR
+151 IFASR
-156 HDLERLAAQLAE
+156 HHLDELAAQLAE
-168 LSARVAVH
+168 LSLKANVSRSAPTGTSELTEKSRESSGVA
-176 SLSDEGEGRAGK
+176 SREGEMRASGV
-188 ERETA
+188 
-193 SVGTGDE
+193 S
-200 TEAGEHGLSDVR
+200 
-212 GLNAGRGA
+212 
-220 SDIYFPP
+220 FPP
-227 GINLQTA
+227 GLKFLDA
-234 CQTALEKIRER
+234 CQRALEKLRVQ

-250 VAIVLRTEGGFAP
+250 VVLMMRTEEGFTP
-263 ACASGRFKNSPPD
+263 SCAVGKFKNKLPQLS
-276 LNAKTKGGASQKL
+276 AKGKNGAHLKLAGGVD
-289 SGNEASKPSR
+289 
-299 GKESGAGQS
+299 AGQ
-308 VVAASGQFAAGQSFT
+308 AAAELFVFQ
-323 LEGEEAEVF
+323 GEETEIF

-343 LVVGD
+343 LLTGD
-348 GKLSEEKRQS
+348 GKLPEEKRRG
-358 IGRFCLELSLP
+358 IREFCLEVAMP

-406 TILRHSTELLRSERG
+406 AILRHSTELLRSERG

-427 EASNELEVKAATGP
+427 EAANELEVKAAVGP
-441 RAEVMQDERVRVG
+441 RADVTQEQRVRLS

-461 LLAGRPRIVR
+461 LLDGRPRIVR
-471 DLTAT
+471 DLRTT

-484 RKYKTNSFISYP
+484 RKYKSDSFISYP

-512 AGGEPYDELDL
+512 AGGEPYDDLDL
-523 HLLES
+523 HLLET
-528 MAPQMALALDRA
+528 MVPQMALALDRA

-562 NRRYLEERLVEEV
+562 NRRYLEERLGEEF

-584 MSFLMI
+584 MSFLMV

-601 HGHQAGDLALE
+601 NGHQAGDLALE

-644 ATEAQVI
+644 ITEALVI

-656 GRVEKSSY
+656 SRVEKSSY
-664 PHGESQPGGAITVSI
+664 PHGESQPHGAVTVSI
-679 GISAFGAKLETP
+679 GVSAFGPKLETP
-691 SAIIGAAD
+691 SSIIGAAD

-710 NCVVA
+710 NCVVS
-715 YTPPA
+715 YVIPT
-720 KNSSNP
+720 NP
-726 PARDVN
+726 SPVRDVN

>member
-1 MEKIAAAERAKFQNE
+1 MEKTAATERAQFQNE
-16 ELQALPEWERLQ
+16 ELPTLHEWERVQASL
-28 SSVAAEND
+28 AAETD
-36 LAILLVD
+36 LAILLVE

-49 LAVSNNNSICQ
+49 LAISNNNSICH

-75 CGVAFKRAHEA
+75 CGVAFQRAQEA
-86 GEATHY
+86 GKATPY

-99 CFAMPIG
+99 CFAMPVG
-106 QDAPRPL
+106 LDPSRPL

-131 ERFRKGDLREL
+131 ERFRHGDLREL
-142 LSNELFRNV
+142 LSTELFRNV
-151 IFATR
+151 IFASR
-156 HDLERLAAQLAE
+156 HQLDELAAQLAE
-168 LSARVAVH
+168 VSVKAAAQSGAERPGAADKPEFAEKKRE
-176 SLSDEGEGRAGK
+176 SPGEESKGGELQRASGV
-188 ERETA
+188 
-193 SVGTGDE
+193 S
-200 TEAGEHGLSDVR
+200 
-212 GLNAGRGA
+212 
-220 SDIYFPP
+220 FPP
-227 GINLQTA
+227 GLKLRDA
-234 CQTALEKIRER
+234 CQSALEKLRAQ

-250 VAIVLRTEGGFAP
+250 VALMMRSEGGFTP
-263 ACASGRFKNSPPD
+263 ACALGKFKNRLP
-276 LNAKTKGGASQKL
+276 QL
-289 SGNEASKPSR
+289 SAQ
-299 GKESGAGQS
+299 GKSGAHLKLTLGLNS
-308 VVAASGQFAAGQSFT
+308 SDASSEAAAELLAFQ
-323 LEGEEAEVF
+323 GEDTEVF
-332 PLVVGDELKGA
+332 PLVIGDELKGA
-343 LVVGD
+343 LLVGD
-348 GKLSEEKRQS
+348 GKLSEEKRR
-358 IGRFCLELSLP
+358 GLNEFCLEVAMP

-381 SMRASY
+381 SLRASY
-387 HLQAFTQ
+387 HLQTFTQ

-406 TILRHSTELLRSERG
+406 AILRHSTELLRSERG

-427 EASNELEVKAATGP
+427 EAANELEVKAAVGP
-441 RAEVMQDERVRVG
+441 RAEVTQDERVRLS

-461 LLAGRPRIVR
+461 LLDGRPRIVR
-471 DLTAT
+471 DLRAT

-484 RKYKTNSFISYP
+484 RKYKSDSFISYP

-512 AGGEPYDELDL
+512 AGGEPYDDLDL
-523 HLLES
+523 HLLET
-528 MAPQMALALDRA
+528 MVPQMALALDRA

-562 NRRYLEERLVEEV
+562 NRRYLEERLGEEF

-584 MSFLMI
+584 MSFLMV

-601 HGHQAGDLALE
+601 NGHQAGDLALE

-644 ATEAQVI
+644 LTEALVI

-656 GRVEKSSY
+656 SRVEKSSY
-664 PHGESQPGGAITVSI
+664 PHSDRQPHGAVTVSI
-679 GISAFGAKLETP
+679 GVSAFGPKLETP
-691 SAIIGAAD
+691 SSIVGAAD

-710 NCVVA
+710 NCVVS
-715 YTPPA
+715 YVHPTRI
-720 KNSSNP
+720 S

>member
-16 ELQALPEWERLQ
+16 ELQALPEWERVQASL
-28 SSVAAEND
+28 AAETD

-60 AFQSSPTHAHLCDPY
+60 AFQSSTTHAHLCDPY
-75 CGVAFKRAHEA
+75 CGVAFQRAQEA

-99 CFAMPIG
+99 CFAMPVGIES
-106 QDAPRPL
+106 PRPL

-131 ERFRKGDLREL
+131 ERFRNGDLREL
-142 LSNELFRNV
+142 LSTELFQNV
-151 IFATR
+151 IFALR
-156 HDLERLAAQLAE
+156 HQLDELAAQLA
-168 LSARVAVH
+168 VV
-176 SLSDEGEGRAGK
+176 SDAAGVRSGTGEAAGKGRAL
-188 ERETA
+188 TA
-193 SVGTGDE
+193 AN
-200 TEAGEHGLSDVR
+200 EAGGVATS
-212 GLNAGRGA
+212 AGRPQGV
-220 SDIYFPP
+220 SDFYFPP
-227 GINLQTA
+227 GIKLQAA
-234 CQTALEKIRER
+234 CETALEKFRER

-250 VAIVLRTEGGFAP
+250 VAIMMRTEEGFAP
-263 ACASGRFKNSPPD
+263 ACAMGKFKNKLPSFA
-276 LNAKTKGGASQKL
+276 AKGKAGAPLKL
-289 SGNEASKPSR
+289 AAGAEA
-299 GKESGAGQS
+299 GEAGAGQLF
-308 VVAASGQFAAGQSFT
+308 VFQ
-323 LEGEEAEVF
+323 GEDTELF
-332 PLVVGDELKGA
+332 PLTVGDELKGA
-343 LVVGD
+343 LLVGD
-348 GKLSEEKRQS
+348 GKLSEEKRRG
-358 IGRFCLELSLP
+358 INEFCLELALP

-381 SMRASY
+381 SLRASY
-387 HLQAFTQ
+387 HLQTFTQ
-394 QINEVEPAEAYA
+394 QINEVEPSEAYA
-406 TILRHSTELLRSERG
+406 AILRHSTELLRSERG

-427 EASNELEVKAATGP
+427 EASNELEVKAAVGP
-441 RAEVMQDERVRVG
+441 RADVTQEQRVRLS
-454 ESVSGSV
+454 ESVSGAV
-461 LLAGRPRIVR
+461 LLDGRPRVVR
-471 DLTAT
+471 DLKAT

-484 RKYKTNSFISYP
+484 RKYKTDSFISYP

-562 NRRYLEERLVEEV
+562 NRRYLEERLAEEF

-596 EYNDR
+596 EYNDH

-639 LPQTN
+639 LPQTS
-644 ATEAQVI
+644 ATEALVI

-656 GRVEKSSY
+656 SRVEKSSY
-664 PHGESQPGGAITVSI
+664 PHGESQPHGAITVSI
-679 GISAFGAKLETP
+679 GISAFGPKLETP
-691 SAIIGAAD
+691 TSIIGAAD

-710 NCVVA
+710 NCVVS
-715 YTPPA
+715 YVPPVNNTA
-720 KNSSNP
+720 ST

>member
-1 MEKIAAAERAKFQNE
+1 MEKSAATERAKFQNE
-16 ELQALPEWERLQ
+16 APPTLQEWERVQ
-28 SSVAAEND
+28 ESVAAETD
-36 LAILLVD
+36 LSILLVE

-49 LAVSNNNSICQ
+49 LAISNNNSICH
-60 AFQSSPTHAHLCDPY
+60 AFQSSTTHAHLCDPY
-75 CGVAFKRAHEA
+75 CGVAFQRAHEA
-86 GEATHY
+86 GEATFY

-99 CFAMPIG
+99 CFAMPVG
-106 QDAPRPL
+106 LDAARPL

-123 SADYRELA
+123 STDYRELA
-131 ERFRKGDLREL
+131 ERFRHGDLREL
-142 LSNELFRNV
+142 LSTELFRNV
-151 IFATR
+151 IFSSR
-156 HDLERLAAQLAE
+156 HHLDELAAQLAE
-168 LSARVAVH
+168 VAV
-176 SLSDEGEGRAGK
+176 K
-188 ERETA
+188 A
-193 SVGTGDE
+193 SVARSSTGGAANKSE
-200 TEAGEHGLSDVR
+200 FTEKARESSGVESRGGEPQRSSGV
-212 GLNAGRGA
+212 N
-220 SDIYFPP
+220 FPP
-227 GINLQTA
+227 GLKLLDA
-234 CQTALEKIRER
+234 CQSALEKLRVQ

-250 VAIVLRTEGGFAP
+250 VALMMRAEEGFMP
-263 ACASGRFKNSPPD
+263 ACVLGKFKNKLPQLTEKGKSGAHLRLASGVS
-276 LNAKTKGGASQKL
+276 ASD
-289 SGNEASKPSR
+289 
-299 GKESGAGQS
+299 
-308 VVAASGQFAAGQSFT
+308 AAAELFAF
-323 LEGEEAEVF
+323 EGEESEIF

-343 LVVGD
+343 LLVGD
-348 GKLSEEKRQS
+348 GRLPEEKRRG
-358 IGRFCLELSLP
+358 IGEFCQVIAMP

-394 QINEVEPAEAYA
+394 QITEVEPAEAYA
-406 TILRHSTELLRSERG
+406 AILRHSTELLRSERG

-427 EASNELEVKAATGP
+427 EAANELEVKAAVGP
-441 RAEVMQDERVRVG
+441 RAEVTQEQRVRLS

-461 LLAGRPRIVR
+461 LIEGRPRIVR
-471 DLTAT
+471 DLRTT
-476 ELHRAPAE
+476 EMHRAPAE
-484 RKYKTNSFISYP
+484 RKYKSDSFISYP

-512 AGGEPYDELDL
+512 AGGEPYNDVDL
-523 HLLES
+523 HLLET
-528 MAPQMALALDRA
+528 MVPQMALALDRA

-562 NRRYLEERLVEEV
+562 NRRYLEERLGEEF

-584 MSFLMI
+584 MSFLMV

-601 HGHQAGDLALE
+601 NGHQAGDIALE

-644 ATEAQVI
+644 LTEALVI

-656 GRVEKSSY
+656 SRVEKSSY
-664 PHGESQPGGAITVSI
+664 PHGESQPHGAVTVSI
-679 GISAFGAKLETP
+679 GVSAFGPKLETP
-691 SAIIGAAD
+691 SSIIGAAD

-710 NCVVA
+710 NCVVS
-715 YTPPA
+715 YVLPT
-720 KNSSNP
+720 NSS